1 MINRPVTALARASG
15 PPSGSC
21 LAHDDPLT
29 STHTPRRRFSID
41 RLVYKV
47 LAKALQLAA
56 EYVESHPEG
65 AREEGPGQEAV
76 PLRSLFGVSHAWP
89 AFLEAED
96 SAPDALRAE
105 PRERG
110 QPGGLRGPSV
120 ASSGRT
126 SPLGG
131 VAGRGVVGSG
141 GAGGEGGRGGRDEDS
156 ETVVARVEER
166 ERGAGG
172 EEDGTED
179 GEGGGGRRG
188 GGGEEEEEGMSWM
201 RGSWTISEGTMP
213 EPYMRGGG
221 L

>member
-1 MINRPVTALARASG
+1 M
-15 PPSGSC
+15 
-21 LAHDDPLT
+21 
-29 STHTPRRRFSID
+29 
-41 RLVYKV
+41 VYKV

-120 ASSGRT
+120 ASPGRT

-131 VAGRGVVGSG
+131 MAGRGVVGSG
-141 GAGGEGGRGGRDEDS
+141 GEGGEGERGGRDEDS
-156 ETVVARVEER
+156 ETVVVRAEET
-166 ERGAGG
+166 ERGAWV
-172 EEDGTED
+172 EEEGTED
-179 GEGGGGRRG
+179 GEGGEGRQG
-188 GGGEEEEEGMSWM
+188 GGGEEEEEGGMSWM